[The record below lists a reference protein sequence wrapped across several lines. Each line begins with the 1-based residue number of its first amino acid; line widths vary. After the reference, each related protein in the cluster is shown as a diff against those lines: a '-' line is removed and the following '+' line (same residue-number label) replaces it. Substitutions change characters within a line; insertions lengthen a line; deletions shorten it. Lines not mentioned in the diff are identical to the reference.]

1 MRMIAPMG
9 NAPLDTLGH
18 YQGLSLALAIGFL
31 VGIERGW
38 QERDLQTGARV
49 AGIRTFALIG
59 LLGGIWGA
67 LFPIVGGVAVGLAAF
82 AFAIGLTVF
91 EWRESVKDNSLSA
104 TDLIAGLVTFA
115 LGVFA
120 VLGNKPAAAAA
131 AVVVTGLLA
140 LRHPLHAFLRTLT
153 WPELRSALLLLAMT
167 VVLLP
172 VLPDRNIDPWDTVNP
187 HRIWLITV
195 AIAALS
201 FVGYVAVRVAGAR
214 RGLLVAGAAGAL
226 VSSTA
231 VTLTYSRLSKTEP
244 QIANEAGVAILASWI
259 VSLTRMTTLA
269 IILAPVLLK
278 SLLPAV
284 VAAVFVLLV
293 TAFVLDR
300 SSRHD
305 GTEAKL
311 QLENPVELGMAIR
324 FGLML
329 GLVTV
334 VSKLFAAQIGELS
347 LLPLAA
353 VTGLAD
359 VDPIT
364 LSVSQMVPKD
374 VTVAVA
380 AMAILIA
387 AAANGVTKLSLAFS
401 FAPGRVG
408 RILGGAG
415 AVAIL
420 AGVAGAIFVRLP

>member
-1 MRMIAPMG
+1 MRMIAGMG
-9 NAPLDTLGH
+9 SAPLDTIGH
-18 YQGLSLALAIGFL
+18 YQGLGLALAIGLL

-59 LLGGIWGA
+59 LLGGVWGA
-67 LFPIVGGVAVGLAAF
+67 LLPIVGGVAVGFAAF

-115 LGVFA
+115 LGVLA

-131 AVVVTGLLA
+131 AVVATGLLA

-153 WPELRSALLLLAMT
+153 WAELRSALLLLVMT
-167 VVLLP
+167 VVMLP
-172 VLPDRNIDPWDTVNP
+172 LLPDRNIDPWDTINP

-201 FVGYVAVRVAGAR
+201 FVGYVAVRIAGAR

-231 VTLTYSRLSKTEP
+231 VTLTYSRLSKSEP
-244 QIANEAGVAILASWI
+244 KIANEAGVAILASWI
-259 VSLTRMTTLA
+259 VSLTRMTTIAIVLA
-269 IILAPVLLK
+269 PILAK

-284 VAAVFVLLV
+284 VAAVLVLAA
-293 TAFVLDR
+293 TAFGLDR
-300 SSRHD
+300 AGRHD

-324 FGLML
+324 FGFLL

-334 VSKLFAAQIGELS
+334 ASKLFAAQIGELS

-374 VTVAVA
+374 VTVGVA

-387 AAANGVTKLSLAFS
+387 AAANGATKLGLAVS

-408 RILGGAG
+408 RILGSAG
-415 AVAIL
+415 ILAIL
-420 AGVAGAIFVRLP
+420 AGIVAAIFVRLP